1 MLGTWQSV
9 ALVDLNQGNPRR
21 SPRLSFL
28 PGQRRPVGWCPVQ
41 THEIR
46 KRFLD
51 HFVNAGHTEVPSAS
65 VILDD
70 PNLLFVNAGMV
81 QFVPFFLGQRTAPYT
96 TATSI
101 QKCIRTPDI
110 DEVGITTRHNTFFQ
124 MAGNFSFGDYFKRG
138 AIELAWTLLTNPV
151 SEGGYGFD
159 PERLWA
165 TVFYDDDEAVALW
178 QEVAGLPP
186 ERIQRRGMADNY
198 WSMGIPGPCGP
209 CSEIYYDRGPEY
221 GVEGGPEAD
230 ENRYIEIWNLVF
242 MQNER
247 GEGTSKDDFEIL
259 GPLPRQNIDTG
270 MGVERIACL
279 LQGVDNVYET
289 DLLRPVI
296 DTVEQYAPRGY
307 GQGNGTDDIRYRV
320 IADHTRTAAI
330 IIADGVTPSNEG
342 RGYVLR
348 RLLRRII
355 RSAKLL
361 GIEAPIVGELMA
373 TVRDAMGPSYPELVT
388 DFDRISRIAVAEETA
403 FNRTLASGSKLFE
416 DAATATRSSGKTQLA
431 GSDAFALHDTYGFPI
446 ELTLEM
452 AAEAGLSVDEL
463 GFRELMAEQRR
474 RAKADAAARKHAHAD
489 LSAFRELVDAG
500 PTEFTGFD
508 ELSSE
513 ARILGIFVDG
523 KRVPVVAHHAP
534 GDTELRVEIVLD
546 RTPLYAE
553 SGGQIADAGWITG
566 TGGSQSA
573 KAAVTDVQKIAKSLW
588 VHRVN
593 VESGEFVEGDTIVA
607 AVDPHWRRGATQG
620 HSGTHMV
627 HAALR
632 QVLGPNAVQAGS
644 LNRPGYLRFDFNS
657 QSALTEE
664 QRNQVEEVSNEA
676 VQADYPVNTFL
687 TGLEKAKAMGAMA
700 MFGEQ
705 YPDEVRV
712 VEIGGPFS
720 LELCGGTH
728 VNNSAQIGPI
738 TILGESSVGSGVRRV
753 EAYVGLDSFRHLS
766 KERALMAGL
775 ASSLKVP
782 SDEVPAR
789 VAILVEKLKTAEKE
803 LERVRLNAARSG
815 AADAAGTAEQIGT
828 VRLVAQRMASGMS
841 AGDLRSLVGDI
852 KSRLGSDPG
861 VVVLIAEADSENG
874 PTVPFVVA
882 ANQAAQDAGVR
893 ANELVQCVSTAVG
906 GRGGGKP
913 DLAQGSGKDAAG
925 IEAALAAVRA
935 ELARG

>member
-1 MLGTWQSV
+1 M
-9 ALVDLNQGNPRR
+9 
-21 SPRLSFL
+21 
-28 PGQRRPVGWCPVQ
+28 Q
-41 THEIR
+41 TYEIR

-51 HFVNAGHTEVPSAS
+51 HFVDAGHTEVPSAS

-81 QFVPFFLGQRTAPYT
+81 QFVPFFLGQRTPPYS
-96 TATSI
+96 TAVSI

-124 MAGNFSFGDYFKRG
+124 MAGNFSFGDYFKRR
-138 AIELAWTLLTNPV
+138 AIELAWTLLTKPV
-151 SEGGYGFD
+151 ADGGYGFD

-165 TVFYDDDEAVALW
+165 TVYYDDDEAVGLW
-178 QEVAGLPP
+178 QEIAGLPP

-209 CSEIYYDRGPEY
+209 CSEIYYDRGPDY
-221 GVEGGPEAD
+221 GVEGGPEANED
-230 ENRYIEIWNLVF
+230 RYIEIWNLVF

-289 DLLRPVI
+289 DLMRPVI
-296 DTVEQYAPRGY
+296 DKVAEYAPRGY
-307 GQGNGTDDIRYRV
+307 GQGNNAGAGGSATSSADDIRYRV
-320 IADHTRTAAI
+320 IADHSRTATI
-330 IIADGVTPSNEG
+330 IIGDGVTPSNEG

-355 RSAKLL
+355 RAAKLL
-361 GIEAPIVGELMA
+361 GIERPIIGELMT
-373 TVRDAMGPSYPELVT
+373 TVRDAMGPSYPELVA
-388 DFDRISRIAVAEETA
+388 DFDRINRIAVAEETA

-416 DAATATRSSGKTQLA
+416 EAAVATRSVGKTVLG

-452 AAEAGLSVDEL
+452 AAEAGLTVDEL

-508 ELSSE
+508 ELSSQ

-523 KRVPVVAHHAP
+523 KRVPVVAHHP
-534 GDTELRVEIVLD
+534 RVHSQTVPPERVEIVLD

-566 TGGSQSA
+566 TGAGQSA
-573 KAAVTDVQKIAKSLW
+573 KAAVSDVQKIAKSLW

-593 VESGEFVEGDTIVA
+593 VESGEFVEGDTVVA
-607 AVDPHWRRGATQG
+607 AVDEGWRHGATQG

-632 QVLGPNAVQAGS
+632 QVVGPNAVQAGS

-657 QSALTEE
+657 QSALTED
-664 QRNQVEEVSNEA
+664 QRNQVEEVANEA
-676 VQADYPVNTFL
+676 VQSDFAVNTFVTEL
-687 TGLEKAKAMGAMA
+687 DKAKAMGAMA

-705 YPDEVRV
+705 YPDRVRV

-728 VNNSAQIGPI
+728 VRNSAQIGPI
-738 TILGESSVGSGVRRV
+738 TILSESSVGSGVRRV
-753 EAYVGLDSFRHLS
+753 EAYVGLDSFRHLA

-782 SDEVPAR
+782 SEEVPAR
-789 VAILVEKLKTAEKE
+789 VATLVEKLKAAEKE
-803 LERVRLNAARSG
+803 LDRMRLSTARAAAGNAA
-815 AADAAGTAEQIGT
+815 AAAETVGK
-828 VRLVAQRMASGMS
+828 VRLVAQRMAAGMT
-841 AGDLRSLVGDI
+841 AADLRSLVGDI
-852 KSRLGSDPG
+852 RARFGSEPG
-861 VVVLIAEADSENG
+861 VVVLMSEVDG
-874 PTVPFVVA
+874 SVPFVVA

-893 ANELVQCVSTAVG
+893 ANDLISVLGGAVG

-913 DLAQGSGKDAAG
+913 DLAQGSGQDPAAIDAA
-925 IEAALAAVRA
+925 LTAVRA
-935 ELARG
+935 ELARI

>member
-1 MLGTWQSV
+1 MDATRTRNEDS
-9 ALVDLNQGNPRR
+9 GN
-21 SPRLSFL
+21 
-28 PGQRRPVGWCPVQ
+28 VQ

-51 HFVNAGHTEVPSAS
+51 HFVKAGHTEVPSAS

-81 QFVPFFLGQRTAPYT
+81 QFVPYFLGQRTPPYD
-96 TATSI
+96 TATSV

-124 MAGNFSFGDYFKRG
+124 MAGNFSFGDYFKRR
-138 AIELAWTLLTNPV
+138 AIELAWSLLTTPA
-151 SEGGYGFD
+151 SDGGYGFE

-165 TVFYDDDEAVALW
+165 TVFYDDDEAAELW
-178 QEVAGLPP
+178 QEIAGLPAD
-186 ERIQRRGMADNY
+186 RIQRRGMADNY

-221 GVEGGPEAD
+221 GVEGGPEANED
-230 ENRYIEIWNLVF
+230 RYIEIWNLVF

-247 GEGTSKDDFEIL
+247 GEGTSKTEFEIL
-259 GPLPRQNIDTG
+259 GPLPRKNIDTG

-296 DTVEQYAPRGY
+296 DTVAAIAPRGY
-307 GQGNGTDDIRYRV
+307 GQGNHSDDVRYRI
-320 IADHTRTAAI
+320 IADHSRTAAI
-330 IIADGVTPSNEG
+330 IIGDGVSPGNEG

-361 GIEAPIVGELMA
+361 GVEQPIMGDLMA
-373 TVRDAMGPSYPELVT
+373 TVRDAMGPSYPELAT
-388 DFDRISRIAVAEETA
+388 DFDRINRIAVAEETA

-416 DAATATRSSGKTQLA
+416 EAAQATRSAGKTTLS
-431 GSDAFALHDTYGFPI
+431 GTDAFTLHDTYGFPI
-446 ELTLEM
+446 DLTLEM
-452 AAEAGLSVDEL
+452 AAEAGLAVDEL

-474 RAKADAAARKHAHAD
+474 RAKADAVARKHAHAD
-489 LSAFRELVDAG
+489 LTAYRELVDAG

-513 ARILGIFVDG
+513 ATILGIFVDG
-523 KRVPVVAHHAP
+523 KRVPVVAHRSRVHSESP
-534 GDTELRVEIVLD
+534 PPERVEIVLD

-553 SGGQIADAGWITG
+553 SGGQIADVGSISGAGG
-566 TGGSQSA
+566 A
-573 KAAVTDVQKIAKSLW
+573 ARAAVTDVQKIAKTLF

-593 VESGEFVEGDTIVA
+593 VESGEFVEGDSVTA
-607 AVDPHWRRGATQG
+607 EVDPKWRHGATQG

-644 LNRPGYLRFDFNS
+644 LNRPGYLRFDFNW
-657 QSALTEE
+657 QGALTEE
-664 QRNQVEEVSNEA
+664 QRGEIEVVANEA
-676 VQADYPVNTFL
+676 VEADYAVNTFNTQL
-687 TGLEKAKAMGAMA
+687 DKAKAMGAMA
-700 MFGEQ
+700 LFGEA

-728 VNNSAQIGPI
+728 VHNSAQIGPV
-738 TILGESSVGSGVRRV
+738 TLLGESSVGSGVRRV
-753 EAYVGLDSFRHLS
+753 EAYVGLDSFKHLA

-782 SDEVPAR
+782 SVEVPDR
-789 VAILVEKLKTAEKE
+789 VANLVERLRVAEKE
-803 LERVRLNAARSG
+803 LDRMRLANARAS
-815 AADAAGTAEQIGT
+815 AVDAAAGAEVIGG
-828 VRLVAQRMASGMS
+828 VRVVAQRMAAGMS
-841 AGDLRSLVGDI
+841 ASDLRNLVGDI
-852 KSRLGSDPG
+852 RGKLGSGPA
-861 VVVLIAEADSENG
+861 VVALIAEGEDGS
-874 PTVPFVVA
+874 VPYVVSVNA
-882 ANQAAQDAGVR
+882 AAQESGVHAGD
-893 ANELVQCVSTAVG
+893 LVKTLGTAVN
-906 GRGGGKP
+906 GRGGGKA

-925 IEAALAAVRA
+925 IDAALGAVRA
-935 ELARG
+935 EIGRS

>member
-1 MLGTWQSV
+1 
-9 ALVDLNQGNPRR
+9 
-21 SPRLSFL
+21 
-28 PGQRRPVGWCPVQ
+28 VQ

-51 HFVNAGHTEVPSAS
+51 HFVKAGHTEVPSAS

-81 QFVPFFLGQRTAPYT
+81 QFVPFFLGQRTPPYT

-138 AIELAWTLLTNPV
+138 AIELAWTLLTNSV
-151 SEGGYGFD
+151 AEGGYGFD

-165 TVFYDDDEAVALW
+165 TVYLDDDEAAQLW
-178 QEVAGLPP
+178 EDIAGLPA

-209 CSEIYYDRGPEY
+209 SSEIYYDRGAEY
-221 GVEGGPEAD
+221 GSEGGPAAD
-230 ENRYIEIWNLVF
+230 EERYIEIWNLVF

-247 GEGTSKDDFEIL
+247 GEGTSKEDYQIL
-259 GPLPRQNIDTG
+259 GPLPRKNIDTG
-270 MGVERIACL
+270 MGVERVAVL
-279 LQGVDNVYET
+279 LQGVHNVYET

-296 DTVEQYAPRGY
+296 DTVAERAPRGY
-307 GQGNGTDDIRYRV
+307 DVGNHDDDVRYRI

-330 IIADGVTPSNEG
+330 LIGDGVSPGNDG

-348 RLLRRII
+348 RLLRRVI

-361 GIEAPIVGELMA
+361 GIEEPIVGDLMA
-373 TVRDAMGPSYPELVT
+373 TVRDAMGPSYPELVA
-388 DFDRISRIAVAEETA
+388 DFDRIRRIAVAEETA
-403 FNRTLASGSKLFE
+403 FNRTLQSGSRLFDE
-416 DAATATRSSGKTQLA
+416 VAVATKTSGAGVLS
-431 GSDAFALHDTYGFPI
+431 GSDAFTLHDTYGFPI

-452 AAEAGLSVDEL
+452 AAEAGLQVDEA

-489 LSAFRELVDAG
+489 LSAYRELVDAG
-500 PTEFTGFD
+500 PTEFTGFN
-508 ELSSE
+508 ELTSA

-523 KRVPVVAHHAP
+523 KRVPVVAHGTDGA
-534 GDTELRVEIVLD
+534 DQVELVLD

-553 SGGQIADAGWITG
+553 SGGQVADAGTISG
-566 TGGSQSA
+566 TGAGESA
-573 KAAVTDVQKIAKSLW
+573 RAAVTDVQKIAKTLW

-593 VESGEFVEGDTIVA
+593 VESGEFVEGDTVTA
-607 AVDPHWRRGATQG
+607 AVDAGWRKGATQG

-644 LNRPGYLRFDFNS
+644 LNRPGYLRFDFNW
-657 QSALTEE
+657 QGPLTEE
-664 QRNQVEEVSNEA
+664 QRTQIEEVTNQA
-676 VQADYPVNTFL
+676 VQADFEVHTFNEQL
-687 TGLEKAKAMGAMA
+687 DKAKAMGALA
-700 MFGEQ
+700 LFGES

-728 VNNSAQIGPI
+728 VHNSAQIGPV

-753 EAYVGLDSFRHLS
+753 EAYVGLESFRHLA

-782 SDEVPAR
+782 SEEVPAR
-789 VAILVEKLKTAEKE
+789 VANLVERLKAAEKE
-803 LERVRLNAARSG
+803 LERSRLASARAAAVNAAAG
-815 AADAAGTAEQIGT
+815 AERVGN
-828 VRLVAQRMASGMS
+828 VRLVAQRMSGGMT
-841 AGDLRSLVGDI
+841 AADLRSLVGDI
-852 KSRLGSDPG
+852 RGKLGSDPA
-861 VVVLIAEADSENG
+861 VVALIAEGEGGS
-874 PTVPFVVA
+874 VPYAIA
-882 ANQAAQDAGVR
+882 ANPAAQDLGIR
-893 ANELVQCVSTAVG
+893 ANDLIKPLAGAVD

-913 DLAQGSGKDAAG
+913 DLAQGSGKDPSG
-925 IEAALAAVRA
+925 IDAALDALRA
-935 ELARG
+935 EIARVG

>member
-1 MLGTWQSV
+1 M
-9 ALVDLNQGNPRR
+9 
-21 SPRLSFL
+21 
-28 PGQRRPVGWCPVQ
+28 Q

-51 HFVNAGHTEVPSAS
+51 HFVKAGHTEVPSAS

-81 QFVPFFLGQRTAPYT
+81 QFVPFFLGQRTPPYA

-138 AIELAWTLLTNPV
+138 AIELAWSLLTTPV
-151 SEGGYGFD
+151 DEGGYGFD

-165 TVFYDDDEAVALW
+165 TVFYDDDEAVQLW
-178 QEVAGLPP
+178 EEIAGLPP

-221 GVEGGPEAD
+221 GIEGGPEAD

-259 GPLPRQNIDTG
+259 GPLPRKNIDTG

-279 LQGVDNVYET
+279 LQNVDNVYET

-296 DTVEQYAPRGY
+296 DKVAQYAPRGY
-307 GQGNGTDDIRYRV
+307 GRGNHDDDVRYRV
-320 IADHTRTAAI
+320 IADHSRTAAI
-330 IIADGVTPSNEG
+330 IIGDGVTPGNEG

-355 RSAKLL
+355 RAAKLL
-361 GIEAPIVGELMA
+361 GVEQPIMAELMV
-373 TVRDAMGPSYPELVT
+373 TVRDAMGPSYPDLVT
-388 DFDRISRIAVAEETA
+388 DFDRIQRIAVAEETA

-416 DAATATRSSGKTQLA
+416 DAATATKAAGKSVLG
-431 GSDAFALHDTYGFPI
+431 GSEAFALHDTYGFPI

-508 ELSSE
+508 ELSSQ

-523 KRVPVVAHHAP
+523 KRVPVVGHQPRVHSESPAP
-534 GDTELRVEIVLD
+534 ERVEIVLD

-566 TGGSQSA
+566 TGGSESA
-573 KAAVTDVQKIAKSLW
+573 KAAVTDVQKIAKTLW

-607 AVDPHWRRGATQG
+607 AVDPTWRRGATQG

-657 QSALTEE
+657 QSALSEE
-664 QRNQVEEVSNEA
+664 QRNQVEEVANEA
-676 VQADYPVNTFL
+676 VQADFPVNTFL
-687 TGLEKAKAMGAMA
+687 TELDKAKAMGAMA

-728 VNNSAQIGPI
+728 VHNSAQIGPI

-753 EAYVGLDSFRHLS
+753 EAYVGLDSFRHLA

-789 VAILVEKLKTAEKE
+789 VATLVDRLKAAEKE
-803 LERVRLNAARSG
+803 LDRVRLANARASAANAASG
-815 AADAAGTAEQIGT
+815 AELIGK
-828 VRLVAQRMASGMS
+828 VRLVAQRMAAGMN

-852 KSRLGSDPG
+852 RGKMGADPA
-861 VVVLIAEADSENG
+861 VVVLIAEGDDQ
-874 PTVPFVVA
+874 TVPFVVA
-882 ANQAAQDAGVR
+882 TNPAAQDLGVR
-893 ANELVQCVSTAVG
+893 ANELLQQISSAVD
-906 GRGGGKP
+906 GRGGGKA
-913 DLAQGSGKDAAG
+913 DLAQGSGKNPAG
-925 IEAALAAVRA
+925 IDAALAAVRA
-935 ELARG
+935 EIARS

>member
-1 MLGTWQSV
+1 
-9 ALVDLNQGNPRR
+9 
-21 SPRLSFL
+21 
-28 PGQRRPVGWCPVQ
+28 VQ

-51 HFVNAGHTEVPSAS
+51 HFVKAGHTEVPSAS

-81 QFVPFFLGQRTAPYT
+81 QFVPFFLGQRTPPYK

-138 AIELAWTLLTNPV
+138 AIELAWTLLTNSV
-151 SEGGYGFD
+151 AEGGYGFD
-159 PERLWA
+159 PEKLWA
-165 TVFYDDDEAVALW
+165 TVYLDDDEAAQLW
-178 QEVAGLPP
+178 EEIAGLPP

-209 CSEIYYDRGPEY
+209 SSEIYYDRGPEH
-221 GVEGGPEAD
+221 GPEGGPVASE
-230 ENRYIEIWNLVF
+230 ERYIEIWNLVF

-247 GEGTSKDDFEIL
+247 GEGTTKDDYQIL
-259 GPLPRQNIDTG
+259 GPLPRKNIDTG
-270 MGVERIACL
+270 MGVERVAVL
-279 LQGVDNVYET
+279 LQGVHNVYET

-296 DTVEQYAPRGY
+296 DMVAARAPRGY
-307 GQGNGTDDIRYRV
+307 DVGNHDDDVRYRI
-320 IADHTRTAAI
+320 IADHSRTAAI
-330 IIADGVTPSNEG
+330 LIGDGVSPGNDG

-348 RLLRRII
+348 RLLRRVI

-361 GIEAPIVGELMA
+361 GIEDPIVGDLMA
-373 TVRDAMGPSYPELVT
+373 TVRDAMGPSYPELVV
-388 DFDRISRIAVAEETA
+388 DFDRIRRIAVAEETA
-403 FNRTLASGSKLFE
+403 FNRTLQSGSRLFDEVAGATKASGAGVL
-416 DAATATRSSGKTQLA
+416 SGA
-431 GSDAFALHDTYGFPI
+431 DAFTLHDTYGFPI

-452 AAEAGLSVDEL
+452 AAEAGLQVDDA

-489 LSAFRELVDAG
+489 LSAYRELVDAG
-500 PTEFTGFD
+500 PTEFTGFN
-508 ELSSE
+508 ELTSE

-523 KRVPVVAHHAP
+523 KRVPVVAHGLEGGA
-534 GDTELRVEIVLD
+534 GADRVELVLD

-553 SGGQIADAGWITG
+553 SGGQVADAGTISG
-566 TGGSQSA
+566 TGASESA
-573 KAAVTDVQKIAKSLW
+573 RAAVTDVQKIAKTLW

-593 VESGEFVEGDTIVA
+593 VESGEFVEGDSVTA
-607 AVDPHWRRGATQG
+607 AVDPGWRKGATQG

-644 LNRPGYLRFDFNS
+644 LNRPGYLRFDFNW
-657 QSALTEE
+657 QGPLNEE
-664 QRNQVEEVSNEA
+664 QRTQIEEVTNQA
-676 VQADYPVNTFL
+676 VQADFEVHTFTEQL
-687 TGLEKAKAMGAMA
+687 DKAKAMGALA
-700 MFGEQ
+700 LFGES

-728 VNNSAQIGPI
+728 VHNSAQIGPV

-753 EAYVGLDSFRHLS
+753 EAYVGLESFRHLA

-782 SDEVPAR
+782 SEEVPAR
-789 VAILVEKLKTAEKE
+789 VANLVERLKAAEKE
-803 LERVRLNAARSG
+803 IERTRLATARSAAVNAAAG
-815 AADAAGTAEQIGT
+815 AQRIGN
-828 VRLVAQRMASGMS
+828 VRLVAQRMSSGMT
-841 AGDLRSLVGDI
+841 AADLRSLVGDI
-852 KSRLGSDPG
+852 RGKLGSDPA
-861 VVVLIAEADSENG
+861 VVALIAEGEGGS
-874 PTVPFVVA
+874 VPYAIA
-882 ANQAAQDAGVR
+882 ANPAAQDLGIR
-893 ANELVQCVSTAVG
+893 ANDLVRQLAGAVD
-906 GRGGGKP
+906 GRGGGKA
-913 DLAQGSGKDAAG
+913 DLAQGSGKDSSG
-925 IEAALAAVRA
+925 IDAALDAVRA
-935 ELARG
+935 EIARVG

>member
-1 MLGTWQSV
+1 
-9 ALVDLNQGNPRR
+9 
-21 SPRLSFL
+21 
-28 PGQRRPVGWCPVQ
+28 VQ

-51 HFVNAGHTEVPSAS
+51 HFVAAGHTEVPSAS

-81 QFVPFFLGQRTAPYT
+81 QFVPYFLGQRTPPYD

-124 MAGNFSFGDYFKRG
+124 MAGNFSFGDYFKRR
-138 AIELAWTLLTNPV
+138 AIELAWELLTKPAA
-151 SEGGYGFD
+151 EGGYGMD
-159 PERLWA
+159 RERLWA
-165 TVFYDDDEAVALW
+165 TVFYDDDEAERLW

-221 GVEGGPEAD
+221 GIEGGPEANED
-230 ENRYIEIWNLVF
+230 RYIEIWNLVF

-247 GEGTSKDDFEIL
+247 GEGTSKEDFEIL
-259 GPLPRQNIDTG
+259 GPLPRKNIDTG

-296 DTVEQYAPRGY
+296 DKAAQYAPRGY
-307 GQGNGTDDIRYRV
+307 GAGNNDDDVRYRV
-320 IADHTRTAAI
+320 IADHSRTAAV

-361 GIEAPIVGELMA
+361 GIERPIVGELMA
-373 TVRDAMGPSYPELVT
+373 TVRDAMGPSYPEMVT
-388 DFDRISRIAVAEETA
+388 DFDRINRIAVAEETA

-416 DAATATRSSGKTQLA
+416 DAAAATRASGSTELGGA
-431 GSDAFALHDTYGFPI
+431 EAFTLHDTYGFPI

-508 ELSSE
+508 ELSSQ

-523 KRVPVVAHHAP
+523 KRVPVVAHHP
-534 GDTELRVEIVLD
+534 RVHSETMPPERVEIVLD

-553 SGGQIADAGWITG
+553 SGGQIADVGWLTG
-566 TGGSQSA
+566 TGASESA
-573 KAAVTDVQKIAKSLW
+573 RAAVADVQKIAKTLW

-607 AVDPHWRRGATQG
+607 AVDPQCRRGATQG

-632 QVLGPNAVQAGS
+632 EVLGPNAVQAGS
-644 LNRPGYLRFDFNS
+644 LNRPGYLRFDFNW
-657 QSALTEE
+657 QGALTDDQRGRIEE
-664 QRNQVEEVSNEA
+664 IANEA

-687 TGLEKAKAMGAMA
+687 TELDRAKAMGAMA
-700 MFGEQ
+700 LFGEQ
-705 YPDEVRV
+705 YPEQVRV

-728 VNNSAQIGPI
+728 VHNSAQIGPV
-738 TILGESSVGSGVRRV
+738 TLLGDSSVGSGVRRV

-766 KERALMAGL
+766 RERALMAGL

-782 SDEVPAR
+782 SEEVPAR
-789 VAILVEKLKTAEKE
+789 VATLVERLRAAEKE
-803 LERVRLNAARSG
+803 LERVRLASARAAAGNAA
-815 AADAAGTAEQIGT
+815 ATAEQVGK
-828 VRLVAQRMASGMS
+828 VRLVAQRLAAGMT
-841 AGDLRSLVGDI
+841 AADLRSLVGDI
-852 KSRLGSDPG
+852 RSRFGTEPG
-861 VVVLIAEADSENG
+861 VVVLLAEG
-874 PTVPFVVA
+874 PEGTVPFVVA
-882 ANQAAQDAGVR
+882 SNPAAQEAGVR
-893 ANELVQCVSTAVG
+893 ANDLVGVVAAAVG
-906 GRGGGKP
+906 GRGGGKA
-913 DLAQGSGKDAAG
+913 DLAQGSGKDSSG
-925 IEAALAAVRA
+925 IEAALGAVRA
-935 ELARG
+935 ELAGS

>member
-1 MLGTWQSV
+1 M
-9 ALVDLNQGNPRR
+9 
-21 SPRLSFL
+21 
-28 PGQRRPVGWCPVQ
+28 Q

-81 QFVPFFLGQRTAPYT
+81 QFVPFFLGQRTPPYN

-138 AIELAWTLLTNPV
+138 AIELAWNLLTKPV
-151 SEGGYGFD
+151 ADGGYGFD

-165 TVFYDDDEAVALW
+165 TVFYDDDEAEQLW

-221 GVEGGPEAD
+221 GVEGGPEAN

-247 GEGTSKDDFEIL
+247 GEGTSKEDFEIL

-270 MGVERIACL
+270 MGIERIACL

-296 DTVEQYAPRGY
+296 DKVAQYAPRGY
-307 GQGNGTDDIRYRV
+307 GQGNNVDDIRYRV

-330 IIADGVTPSNEG
+330 IIGDGVTPSNEG

-361 GIEAPIVGELMA
+361 GIERPIVGELME
-373 TVRDAMGPSYPELVT
+373 TVRDAMSPSYPELAT
-388 DFDRISRIAVAEETA
+388 DFERINRIAVAEETA
-403 FNRTLASGSKLFE
+403 FNRTLASGSNLFE
-416 DAATATRSSGKTQLA
+416 DAADSTRAAGNTQTV
-431 GSDAFALHDTYGFPI
+431 GSDTFALHDTYGFPI

-452 AAEAGLSVDEL
+452 AAEAGLTVDEL

-508 ELSSE
+508 ELTSE

-523 KRVPVVAHHAP
+523 KRVPVVGHQSPDAEGAP
-534 GDTELRVEIVLD
+534 DRIEIVLD

-553 SGGQIADAGWITG
+553 AGGQIADAGWITG
-566 TGGSQSA
+566 TGGSESA
-573 KAAVTDVQKIAKSLW
+573 KAAVTDVQKIGKTLW

-593 VESGEFVEGDTIVA
+593 VESGEFVEGDGVVA
-607 AVDPHWRRGATQG
+607 AVDPTWRRGATQG

-644 LNRPGYLRFDFNS
+644 LNRPGYLRFDFNA

-664 QRNQVEEVSNEA
+664 QRNEVEAVANEA
-676 VQADYPVNTFL
+676 VQADFPVNTF
-687 TGLEKAKAMGAMA
+687 TAPLEKAKAMGAMA

-728 VNNSAQIGPI
+728 VTNSAQIGPV

-753 EAYVGLDSFRHLS
+753 EAYVGLDSFRHLA

-782 SDEVPAR
+782 SEEVPAR
-789 VAILVEKLKTAEKE
+789 VATLVEKLKAAEKE
-803 LERVRLNAARSG
+803 LERVRLASARAG
-815 AADAAGTAEQIGT
+815 AADAAGTAEQVGK
-828 VRLVAQRMASGMS
+828 VRLVAQRLADGMA

-852 KSRLGSDPG
+852 KSKLGSDPA
-861 VVVLIAEADSENG
+861 VVVLIAQADADN
-874 PTVPFVVA
+874 VPFVVA

-893 ANELVQCVSTAVG
+893 ANELVSSVAAAVG
-906 GRGGGKP
+906 GRGGGKA
-913 DLAQGSGKDAAG
+913 DLAQGSGKNASA

>member
-1 MLGTWQSV
+1 M
-9 ALVDLNQGNPRR
+9 
-21 SPRLSFL
+21 
-28 PGQRRPVGWCPVQ
+28 Q

-81 QFVPFFLGQRTAPYT
+81 QFVPYFLGQQKPPWNR
-96 TATSI
+96 ATSV

-124 MAGNFSFGDYFKRG
+124 MAGNFSFGDYFKKG
-138 AIELAWTLLTNPV
+138 AIEFAWTLLTNPQDQ
-151 SEGGYGFD
+151 GGYGFD
-159 PERLWA
+159 PETLWA
-165 TVFYDDDEAVALW
+165 TVYLDDDEAISLW
-178 QEVAGLPP
+178 QEVAGLPL

-209 CSEIYYDRGPEY
+209 SSEIYVDRGPEY
-221 GVEGGPEAD
+221 GVDGGPEANED
-230 ENRYIEIWNLVF
+230 RYIEIWNLVF

-247 GEGTSKDDFEIL
+247 GEGTGKSDFEIL

-270 MGVERIACL
+270 MGVERVACL

-289 DLLRPVI
+289 DLMRPTI
-296 DTVEQYAPRGY
+296 DLVAGIAPRGY
-307 GQGNGTDDIRYRV
+307 GAGNHADDVRYRI
-320 IADHTRTAAI
+320 IADHSRTAAI
-330 IIADGVTPSNEG
+330 IIGDGVTPGNDG

-348 RLLRRII
+348 RLLRRVI

-361 GIEAPIVGELMA
+361 GVDTPVMGDLMA
-373 TVRDAMGPSYPELVT
+373 CVRDAMGPSYPELVT
-388 DFDRISRIAVAEETA
+388 DFDRISRIAIAEETA
-403 FNRTLASGSKLFE
+403 FNRTLASGSRLFD
-416 DAATATRSSGKTQLA
+416 DAAKSTKTSGLSVLSGA
-431 GSDAFALHDTYGFPI
+431 DAFALHDTYGFPI

-452 AAEAGLSVDEL
+452 AAETGLTVDEE
-463 GFRELMAEQRR
+463 GFRGLMAEQRQ

-489 LSAFRELVDAG
+489 LSAYRELVDAG
-500 PTEFTGFD
+500 ATEFTGFD

-513 ARILGIFVDG
+513 ARVLGIFVDG
-523 KRVPVVAHHAP
+523 RRVPVVAH
-534 GDTELRVEIVLD
+534 GGEGERVELVLD

-553 SGGQIADAGWITG
+553 SGGQIADVGSITG
-566 TGGSQSA
+566 TGSSGA
-573 KAAVTDVQKIAKSLW
+573 ARAAVSDVQKIAKTLF

-607 AVDPHWRRGATQG
+607 SVDPTWRHGATQG

-644 LNRPGYLRFDFNS
+644 LNRPGYLRFDFNW
-657 QSALTEE
+657 QGALSDDQRE
-664 QRNQVEEVSNEA
+664 QIEVVTNEA
-676 VQADYPVNTFL
+676 VQADYAVNTMY
-687 TGLEKAKAMGAMA
+687 TKLEKAKAMGAMA
-700 MFGEQ
+700 LFGEA
-705 YPDEVRV
+705 YPEDVRL

-728 VNNSAQIGPI
+728 VHNSAQIGPV

-753 EAYVGLDSFRHLS
+753 EAYVGLDSFRYLA

-782 SDEVPAR
+782 SEDVPAR
-789 VAILVEKLKTAEKE
+789 VATLVERLKVAERE
-803 LERVRLNAARSG
+803 LDRARLAGARAA
-815 AADAAGTAEQIGT
+815 AADAAASAEQVGR
-828 VRLVAQRMASGMS
+828 VRVVAQRMTGLS
-841 AGDLRSLVGDI
+841 AADLRSLVGDV
-852 KSRLGSDPG
+852 KGKLGSEPG
-861 VVVLIAEADSENG
+861 VVALVAEGEGDA
-874 PTVPFVVA
+874 VPFVVA
-882 ANQAAQDAGVR
+882 VNPAAQDLGLNAGD
-893 ANELVQCVSTAVG
+893 LVKALG
-906 GRGGGKP
+906 GPLNGRGGGKA
-913 DLAQGSGKDAAG
+913 DLAQGSGSGAANVDAALS
-925 IEAALAAVRA
+925 ALLA
-935 ELARG
+935 EIARS

>member
-1 MLGTWQSV
+1 
-9 ALVDLNQGNPRR
+9 
-21 SPRLSFL
+21 
-28 PGQRRPVGWCPVQ
+28 VQ

-51 HFVNAGHTEVPSAS
+51 HFVKAGHTEVPSAS

-81 QFVPFFLGQRTAPYT
+81 QFVPYFLGQRTPPYN

-124 MAGNFSFGDYFKRG
+124 MAGNFSFGDYFKRE
-138 AIELAWTLLTNPV
+138 AIELAWTLLTNPI

-165 TVFYDDDEAVALW
+165 TVYLDDDEAVGLW
-178 QEVAGLPP
+178 QEVAGLPA

-209 CSEIYYDRGPEY
+209 SSEIYFDRGPEF
-221 GVEGGPEAD
+221 GVEGGPVANED
-230 ENRYIEIWNLVF
+230 RYLEIWNLVF

-247 GEGTSKDDFEIL
+247 GEGPAKEGYEIL
-259 GPLPRQNIDTG
+259 GPLPRKNIDTG
-270 MGVERIACL
+270 MGVERVAFL
-279 LQGVDNVYET
+279 LQGVHNVYET

-296 DTVEQYAPRGY
+296 DTVAARAPRGY
-307 GQGNGTDDIRYRV
+307 DVGNHEDDVRYRI

-330 IIADGVTPSNEG
+330 LIGDGVSPGNDG

-348 RLLRRII
+348 RLLRRVI

-361 GIEAPIVGELMA
+361 GIDDPIVGDLMA

-388 DFDRISRIAVAEETA
+388 DFDRIHRIAVAEETA
-403 FNRTLASGSKLFE
+403 FNRTLTSGSRLFDDAARATKASG
-416 DAATATRSSGKTQLA
+416 ATVLSGT
-431 GSDAFALHDTYGFPI
+431 DAFTLHDTYGFPL

-452 AAEAGLSVDEL
+452 AAESGLSVDED
-463 GFRELMAEQRR
+463 GFRSLMAEQRQ
-474 RAKADAAARKHAHAD
+474 RAKADAAARKQAHAD
-489 LSAFRELVDAG
+489 LSEYRELVDSG

-508 ELSSE
+508 ELTSE

-523 KRVPVVAHHAP
+523 RRVPVVAHNGGPAP
-534 GDTELRVEIVLD
+534 DRVELILD
-546 RTPLYAE
+546 RTPFYAE
-553 SGGQIADAGWITG
+553 SGGQIADEGSITG
-566 TGGSQSA
+566 AGTSGSA
-573 KAAVTDVQKIAKSLW
+573 KAAVSDVQKIAKTLW
-588 VHRVN
+588 AHRVN
-593 VESGEFVEGDTIVA
+593 VESGEFVEGDTVVA
-607 AVDPHWRRGATQG
+607 AVDPRWRHGATQG

-644 LNRPGYLRFDFNS
+644 LNRPGYLRFDFNW
-657 QSALTEE
+657 QGALTED
-664 QRNQVEEVSNEA
+664 QRTQIEEVTNEA
-676 VQADYPVNTFL
+676 VEANYQVNSFTTEL
-687 TGLEKAKAMGAMA
+687 DKAKAMGAMA
-700 MFGEQ
+700 LFGEN

-728 VNNSAQIGPI
+728 VESSAQIGPV

-753 EAYVGLDSFRHLS
+753 EAYVGLDSFRHLA

-775 ASSLKVP
+775 ASTLKVP
-782 SDEVPAR
+782 SEEVPAR
-789 VAILVEKLKTAEKE
+789 VANLVERLRTAEKE
-803 LERVRLNAARSG
+803 LDKMRLANARAAAANAA
-815 AADAAGTAEQIGT
+815 AGAEQIGK
-828 VRLVAQRMASGMS
+828 VRVVAQRMAGGMS
-841 AGDLRSLVGDI
+841 AADLRTLVGDI
-852 KSRLGSDPG
+852 KGKLGSDPA
-861 VVVLIAEADSENG
+861 VVALIAEGENDS
-874 PTVPFVVA
+874 VPFVVA
-882 ANQAAQDAGVR
+882 VNPAAQDLGLK
-893 ANELVQCVSTAVG
+893 ANELVKQLGAAVN
-906 GRGGGKP
+906 GRGGGKA
-913 DLAQGSGKDAAG
+913 DLAQGSGKGAAG
-925 IEAALAAVRA
+925 IDAALAALRA
-935 ELARG
+935 EIGRS

>member
-1 MLGTWQSV
+1 
-9 ALVDLNQGNPRR
+9 
-21 SPRLSFL
+21 
-28 PGQRRPVGWCPVQ
+28 VQ

-51 HFVNAGHTEVPSAS
+51 HFVKAGHTEVPSAS

-81 QFVPFFLGQRTAPYT
+81 QFVPFFLGARTPPYA

-124 MAGNFSFGDYFKRG
+124 MAGNFSFGDYFKRR
-138 AIELAWTLLTNPV
+138 AIELAWSLLTNPV
-151 SEGGYGFD
+151 VDGGYGLD

-165 TVFYDDDEAVALW
+165 TVYFDDDEAFGLW
-178 QEVAGLPP
+178 QEIAGLPV

-209 CSEIYYDRGPEY
+209 SSEIYYDRGEEF
-221 GVEGGPEAD
+221 GVGGGPIANED
-230 ENRYIEIWNLVF
+230 RYVELWNLVF
-242 MQNER
+242 MQSER
-247 GEGTSKDDFEIL
+247 GEGTGKTDFEIL
-259 GPLPRQNIDTG
+259 GPLPRKNIDTG
-270 MGVERIACL
+270 MGVERVAFV
-279 LQGVDNVYET
+279 LQGVHNVYET

-296 DTVEQYAPRGY
+296 DAVAARAPRGY
-307 GQGNGTDDIRYRV
+307 DVGNHDDDVRYRI
-320 IADHTRTAAI
+320 IADHSRTAAI
-330 IIADGVTPSNEG
+330 LIGDGVSPGNDG

-348 RLLRRII
+348 RLLRRVI

-361 GIEAPIVGELMA
+361 GIEDPIVGDLMA
-373 TVRDAMGPSYPELVT
+373 TVRDAMGRAYPELVA
-388 DFDRISRIAVAEETA
+388 DFDRIRRIAVAEETA

-416 DAATATRSSGKTQLA
+416 EVAGATKAAGAKAIS
-431 GSDAFALHDTYGFPI
+431 GSDAFTLHDTYGFPI

-452 AAEAGLSVDEL
+452 ASEAGLQVDEI

-489 LSAFRELVDAG
+489 LSAYRELVDAG

-508 ELSSE
+508 ELASE
-513 ARILGIFVDG
+513 ANILGIFVDG
-523 KRVPVVAHHAP
+523 KRVPVVAHGTDGA
-534 GDTELRVEIVLD
+534 DRVELVLD

-553 SGGQIADAGWITG
+553 SGGQIADEGTISG
-566 TGGSQSA
+566 TGANESA
-573 KAAVTDVQKIAKSLW
+573 RAAVTDVQKIAKTIW

-607 AVDPHWRRGATQG
+607 AVDPGWRRGATQG

-644 LNRPGYLRFDFNS
+644 LNRPGYLRFDFNW
-657 QSALTEE
+657 QGALTED
-664 QRNQVEEVSNEA
+664 QRTRIEEVTNEA
-676 VQADYPVNTFL
+676 VQADFEVHTF
-687 TGLEKAKAMGAMA
+687 TEQLEKAKAMGAMA
-700 MFGEQ
+700 LFGEA

-728 VNNSAQIGPI
+728 VHNSAQIGPV
-738 TILGESSVGSGVRRV
+738 TILGESSIGSGVRRV
-753 EAYVGLDSFRHLS
+753 EAYVGLDSFRHLA

-782 SDEVPAR
+782 SEEVPAR
-789 VAILVEKLKTAEKE
+789 VANLVERLKAAEKE
-803 LERVRLNAARSG
+803 LERARLASARAAATS
-815 AADAAGTAEQIGT
+815 AAAGAERIGN
-828 VRLVAQRMASGMS
+828 VRVVAQRMSGGMT
-841 AGDLRSLVGDI
+841 AADLRSLVGDI
-852 KSRLGSDPG
+852 RGKLGSDPA
-861 VVVLIAEADSENG
+861 VVALISDSSGGDGNS
-874 PTVPFVVA
+874 VPYVVA
-882 ANQAAQDAGVR
+882 ANPAAQDLGIR
-893 ANELVQCVSTAVG
+893 ANDLVKQLAVAVG
-906 GRGGGKP
+906 GRGGGKA
-913 DLAQGSGKDAAG
+913 DLAQGSGKDPTG
-925 IEAALAAVRA
+925 IDAALDAVRSEIA
-935 ELARG
+935 VIARVG